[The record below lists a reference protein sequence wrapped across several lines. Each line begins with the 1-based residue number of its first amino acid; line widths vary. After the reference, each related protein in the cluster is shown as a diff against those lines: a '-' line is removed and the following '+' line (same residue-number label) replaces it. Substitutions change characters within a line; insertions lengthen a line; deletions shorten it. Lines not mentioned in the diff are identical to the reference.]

1 MLSQQSRLKVILALS
16 VTAIWLAP
24 HSAAAGVWDRLI
36 RAGTRVADD
45 VPIRQA
51 DDFAQNMA
59 RSKSVREALAKEIR
73 AGLRRTGQADDAA
86 AYARQVSRLLRE
98 EAGGLDPTLVR
109 QLDALDTPAQEIAV
123 ILQRGSRRLST
134 ALPDLAQR
142 ARLVRDG
149 GPETVAALGMFGDE
163 LVDSTL
169 RLDTAI
175 RAGKVISPTG
185 MRAATMADFGQ
196 LFVRHGPAAER
207 FWTRY
212 VASHWKAWLAG
223 GALGWYLLDPDGFM
237 NTAGEL
243 SEEGFKRLTQA
254 TGDATA
260 IAIRGIGSGAGE
272 AVRKTGEALRETYF
286 SNWNGLAAL
295 AGTLLLLAVTLRGT
309 RYYLLWPVRWLMRRP
324 RADRAAVRRFETES
338 CLIPSNTS
346 PKNATGTHDE
356 TS

>member
-1 MLSQQSRLKVILALS
+1 MLSQRSRLKVILALS
-16 VTAIWLAP
+16 VASLLLTP
-24 HSAAAGVWDRLI
+24 HPAAAGVWDQLI

-51 DDFAQNMA
+51 DDFAQSMA
-59 RSKSVREALAKEIR
+59 RSKSVREAMEEEIR

-86 AYARQVSRLLRE
+86 TYTRQVSRLLRE
-98 EAGGLDPTLVR
+98 EAGGLEPTLVR
-109 QLDALDTPAQEIAV
+109 QLDALDTPAQEVAV

-142 ARLVRDG
+142 ARLVREG

-163 LVDSTL
+163 LVDSAL

-175 RAGKVISPTG
+175 RAGRVISPSG

-196 LFVRHGPAAER
+196 LFVRHGRAAER

-212 VASHWKAWLAG
+212 VAAHWQAWLAG
-223 GALGWYLLDPDGFM
+223 GALGWYLLDPEGFM
-237 NTAGEL
+237 DTAGEL

-254 TGDATA
+254 VGDATA

-286 SNWNGLAAL
+286 SGWHGLAAL
-295 AGTLLLLAVTLRGT
+295 AGTLVLLAVMFRWT
-309 RYYLLWPVRWLMRRP
+309 RYYLLWPVRWLMRP
-324 RADRAAVRRFETES
+324 PPADRAGMRQSED
-338 CLIPSNTS
+338 
-346 PKNATGTHDE
+346 KQ
-356 TS
+356 